1 MAHQVGKPIQKGWE
15 WLTPSGSTRWFSH
28 APSERRKAE
37 RTAGKGLEA
46 LEQYKHSI
54 TGGGLEEGGF
64 GRRAVIEKSYDEQQ
78 ALAERGFDLRREGV
92 GLQQQRLET
101 QEATALDQFLGDA
114 YSFRRAGDVRK
125 ATGGL
130 YSGEEERGME
140 RQEATMSRMMRGRQE
155 GFDLAGQELSNQL
168 QGLDIAQARSISD
181 LLKARGVEMQGIE
194 DLLYQIETERIAY
207 EGV

>member
-1 MAHQVGKPIQKGWE
+1 MAHQVRKPIQEGWE
-15 WLTPSGSTRWFSH
+15 WLTPSGSTKWFSSD
-28 APSERRKAE
+28 PSEARKA
-37 RTAGKGLEA
+37 RSAAGKGLEA
-46 LEQYKHSI
+46 LEGYEAQVRER
-54 TGGGLEEGGF
+54 GGKVGEY
-64 GRRAVIEKSYDEQQ
+64 YDEQQ